1 VNADDPLRDAHG
13 RFRAP
18 TPAERLGLTTPEPAP
33 PPAPPPRGPA
43 IPAGPMGTTLPEAD
57 DLIRAALQRHRH
69 RR

>member
-1 VNADDPLRDAHG
+1 MNDPLRSPDG

-18 TPAERLGLTTPEPAP
+18 TPAERLGFTAP
-33 PPAPPPRGPA
+33 PPAPPAPPPPRGPV
-43 IPAGPMGTTLPEAD
+43 IPGGPMGATLPEAD

>member
-1 VNADDPLRDAHG
+1 VNADDPLRDAFG
-13 RFRAP
+13 RFRRA

-33 PPAPPPRGPA
+33 PPHGPV
-43 IPAGPMGTTLPEAD
+43 IPAGAMGTTLPEAD